1 MSRVRL
7 LLLSVMAVFAVGAVA
22 ASAASAAPHWV
33 INGTAL
39 ASGSSESVL
48 RSVSLGSARLVSKI
62 GTIPIEVVCTN
73 ADATGSITGP
83 NKAEAPSGIAF
94 TGCTV
99 PKPSGCTVKEP
110 IDTVALTSVLL
121 SNETVGLGTGSPKTG
136 EEFVAITISGSA
148 CSVESKTP
156 VKGKDQC
163 EGALNTAAETYSC
176 LFTDASSKGLLFLGS
191 NEALFLA
198 DVFFLLKGTNDGKNW
213 GVGTP

>member
-62 GTIPIEVVCTN
+62 GTIPTEIICTN

-94 TGCTV
+94 TGCTL
-99 PKPSGCTVKEP
+99 KPSGCTVKEP
-110 IDTVALTSVLL
+110 ITTVALTSALL

-198 DVFFLLKGTNDGKNW
+198 DVFFLLKGTNDGKKW
-213 GVGTP
+213 GVKTP